1 MKTMDLNDYRNEL
14 IRDISVTDNLEVL
27 RTVRRAYCRALGRV
41 AESAGKED
49 NLPVYTVEE
58 LNARIDEAEAE
69 FENGEGIP
77 SEVAHRRMKQ
87 FIAEL

>member
-14 IRDISVTDNLEVL
+14 IRDILATDNLEVL
-27 RTVRRAYCRALGRV
+27 RTVHRAYCRALGRV
-41 AESAGKED
+41 AENAGKED
-49 NLPVYTVEE
+49 ELPIYTVEE
-58 LNARIDEAEAE
+58 LNARIDESEVE